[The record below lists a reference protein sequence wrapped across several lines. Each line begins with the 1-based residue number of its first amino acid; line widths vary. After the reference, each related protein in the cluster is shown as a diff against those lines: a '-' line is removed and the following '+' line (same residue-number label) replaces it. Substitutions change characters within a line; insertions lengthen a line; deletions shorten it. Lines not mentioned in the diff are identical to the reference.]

1 MKKNIFLILIF
12 LSASATAQHMRIP
25 DGTWV
30 SDSACTTYLNDTLQC
45 DDCCETYIS
54 PFTFTFSNG
63 RLYSERESGKSNS
76 GYLISRYSMNRNTLR
91 IKKTMMIDSSLQ
103 ITNPGNY
110 YRWYPKKYLYECT
123 NDSVFTL
130 INKWDNCKS
139 VIKAHKAPTQTFL
152 TVAEIKNINQQRLD
166 SATAKKIVL
175 IKKDSTLKK
184 KTLKTNGHIELCVDS
199 TGNNWRLITTE
210 YSVAKF
216 AAIKD
221 SSYLYI
227 YPSSVEEEIETI
239 NGFSGTLS
247 KGYAS
252 YRVGYDFIPIAK
264 DSIRYLKYYKPGEY
278 GTWKK
283 LNAIGWMSF
292 VSALFVAP
300 LVSLKF
306 SPMGFN
312 SHRYLKVAG
321 ASLLTMTVSFSLKSF
336 FNGKLYYTGNKYGI
350 NGWRFE

>member
-30 SDSACTTYLNDTLQC
+30 SDTVCKTYLNDTLLC
-45 DDCCETYIS
+45 DDCCETYIN

-63 RLYSERESGKSNS
+63 RLYSERETGNSNS
-76 GYLISRYSMNRNTLR
+76 GYLLSKYKMNRNTLR
-91 IKKTMMIDSSLQ
+91 IKKTMMVDSSLH
-103 ITNPGNY
+103 ITNPRYY
-110 YRWYPKKYLYECT
+110 YRWYPKKYLYECN

-152 TVAEIKNINQQRLD
+152 TVAETKNINQQRLD
-166 SATAKKIVL
+166 SATTKKIVL
-175 IKKDSTLKK
+175 IKNDSTLKK
-184 KTLKTNGHIELCVDS
+184 KILKTNGHIELCVDS
-199 TGNNWRLITTE
+199 TGSNWSLFTTE
-210 YSVAKF
+210 YTVEKFSSV
-216 AAIKD
+216 KD
-221 SSYLYI
+221 PNLLYI
-227 YPSSVEEEIETI
+227 YPSYVEKQSDL
-239 NGFSGTLS
+239 NSGFNGTLS
-247 KGYAS
+247 KGFAP
-252 YRVGYDFIPIAK
+252 YRVGDGFIPIAK

-300 LVSLKF
+300 LVSLEF
-306 SPMGFN
+306 SPFGFN
-312 SHRYLKVAG
+312 SRRYFKVAG

-336 FNGKLYYTGNKYGI
+336 FNGKLYYTGNKYEK